1 MHILA
6 MLRVPRA
13 ELKPEGSLVN
23 RKELRNDFREP
34 RLTRYVFAWRT
45 EMAYRPNDP
54 NDPFIRPLGDTPP
67 PMTDPALEPN
77 RYEEESGISGTR
89 IALYAVA
96 VLAIV
101 GALFYGMS
109 ATTTTDRAGNPPASN
124 MAAERP
130 ATPPPAVRDVTPR
143 SNTAPGMTT
152 GSAPAQTPPGTQA
165 EPAPAN
171 PAGSAQ

>member
-1 MHILA
+1 MRENLSVAA
-6 MLRVPRA
+6 MLGVPRT
-13 ELKPEGSLVN
+13 ELKLPGSLVN
-23 RKELRNDFREP
+23 RKEFRNDFRVP
-34 RLTRYVFAWRT
+34 RLARHAFAWRT
-45 EMAYRPNDP
+45 EMAHRP
-54 NDPFIRPLGDTPP
+54 NDPFIRPPGDAPQPMADPP
-67 PMTDPALEPN
+67 LEPTP
-77 RYEEESGISGTR
+77 YEKERETSGTR

-109 ATTTTDRAGNPPASN
+109 GTTTTDKAGNPPASN

-152 GSAPAQTPPGTQA
+152 GSAPAQTPPET
-165 EPAPAN
+165 PAPAN

>member
-1 MHILA
+1 
-6 MLRVPRA
+6 
-13 ELKPEGSLVN
+13 
-23 RKELRNDFREP
+23 
-34 RLTRYVFAWRT
+34 
-45 EMAYRPNDP
+45 MAYRPNDP
-54 NDPFIRPLGDTPP
+54 NDPFVRPLGDAPP
-67 PMTDPALEPN
+67 PMTDPAIEPT

-109 ATTTTDRAGNPPASN
+109 GTTTSDTAGNPPASN

-130 ATPPPAVRDVTPR
+130 VTPPPAVRDVTPR
-143 SNTAPGMTT
+143 NNTAPGMTT
-152 GSAPAQTPPGTQA
+152 GSAPAQTPPET
-165 EPAPAN
+165 PAPAN